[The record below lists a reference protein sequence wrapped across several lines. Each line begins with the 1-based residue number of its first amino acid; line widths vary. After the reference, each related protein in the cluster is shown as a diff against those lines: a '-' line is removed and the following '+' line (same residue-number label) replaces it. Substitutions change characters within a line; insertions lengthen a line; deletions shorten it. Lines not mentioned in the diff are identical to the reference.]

1 MELRYHKPLGV
12 AKTKFILIK
21 KFKNKRNHLFHHSH
35 LIPIHRN
42 LLRKESTGHWVQRA
56 RGSGIAEA
64 LSQACPSLSS
74 FPWPAFPQAL
84 LMLLAP
90 HYPLSW
96 ATGSP
101 RTMALSFPTS
111 QYKYNTKWATSSIHI
126 AMETSLSSL
135 FLTRK
140 CRPKQVE

>member
-1 MELRYHKPLGV
+1 MELRYHKPFGV

-21 KFKNKRNHLFHHSH
+21 KFKIKKKSF
-35 LIPIHRN
+35 IPSQSPN
-42 LLRKESTGHWVQRA
+42 SNPQEFTKERKYRTLSPRA

-64 LSQACPSLSS
+64 LSQAYLSPSS

-84 LMLLAP
+84 LMCHAP

-101 RTMALSFPTS
+101 RTMALGFPTS
-111 QYKYNTKWATSSIHI
+111 RYTYNTNWATSSIYI
-126 AMETSLSSL
+126 AMEASLALL

-140 CRPKQVE
+140 RRPKHVE